1 MINELSILIPVYNDC
16 AVPLV
21 RRLSSQACA
30 VDGLR
35 YEILV
40 VDDGSTDAAM
50 IVRNKAVDGIPRCR
64 YVALPRHGCRAAMR
78 NDMARQARY
87 EWRLMVDARL
97 KVVADDFILRY
108 LGSGARPGDVVC
120 GGVVV
125 DGGECSARL
134 YRENLRFRYEKREE
148 RNHSVGARLKEP
160 YKAFRTTNFF
170 HHRSVL
176 ERVPYDERIK
186 GYGYEDV
193 MLGKTF
199 REKGIVVRHID
210 NPVAY
215 TSFESNE
222 AYLRKIEEAM
232 RTLKDFAGEL
242 GEYSPLLAA
251 VNKLGR
257 LRLLWLVRL
266 WHGLFGR
273 AELRNL
279 KGDRPSLFVFKLYKL
294 GFFACIRPVRHAAT
308 SVMQKGN
315 AASR

>member
-1 MINELSILIPVYNDC
+1 MFPPFSLNLWAMINELSILIPVYNDC

-50 IVRNKAVDGIPRCR
+50 IVRNKAVDGIPRCH

-193 MLGKTF
+193 MLGKALA
-199 REKGIVVRHID
+199 EAGVRVLCID

-215 TSFESNE
+215 TSFEGNA
-222 AYLRKIEEAM
+222 AYLGKMEEAL
-232 RTLKDFAGEL
+232 RTLAAFSDEL
-242 GEYSPLLAA
+242 VGYSPLLSA
-251 VNKLGR
+251 LGLVSR
-257 LRLLWLVRL
+257 LRLGWALRL
-266 WHGLFGR
+266 WHAAAAKAERACLVGR
-273 AELRNL
+273 
-279 KGDRPSLFVFKLYKL
+279 RPSLLVFKLYKL
-294 GFFACIRPVRHAAT
+294 GYLAALL
-308 SVMQKGN
+308 
-315 AASR
+315 RR

>member
-1 MINELSILIPVYNDC
+1 MFPPFSLNLWAMINELSILIPVYNDC

-148 RNHSVGARLKEP
+148 RNHSVVARLKEP

-193 MLGKTF
+193 MLGKALA
-199 REKGIVVRHID
+199 EAGVRVLCID

-215 TSFESNE
+215 TSFEGNA
-222 AYLRKIEEAM
+222 AYLGKMEEAL
-232 RTLKDFAGEL
+232 RTLAAFSDEL
-242 GEYSPLLAA
+242 VGYSPLLSALGL
-251 VNKLGR
+251 VGR
-257 LRLLWLVRL
+257 LRLGWALRL
-266 WHGLFGR
+266 WHAAAAEAERACLVGR
-273 AELRNL
+273 
-279 KGDRPSLFVFKLYKL
+279 RPSLLVFKLYKL
-294 GFFACIRPVRHAAT
+294 GYLAALL
-308 SVMQKGN
+308 
-315 AASR
+315 RR

>member
-1 MINELSILIPVYNDC
+1 MFPPFSLNLWAMINELSILIPVYNDC

-193 MLGKTF
+193 MLGKALA
-199 REKGIVVRHID
+199 EAGVRVLCID

-215 TSFESNE
+215 TSFEGNA
-222 AYLRKIEEAM
+222 AYLGKMEEAL
-232 RTLKDFAGEL
+232 RTLAAFSDEL
-242 GEYSPLLAA
+242 VGYSPLLSA
-251 VNKLGR
+251 LGLVSR
-257 LRLLWLVRL
+257 LRLGWALRL
-266 WHGLFGR
+266 WHAAAAKAERACLVGR
-273 AELRNL
+273 
-279 KGDRPSLFVFKLYKL
+279 RPSLLVFKLYKL
-294 GFFACIRPVRHAAT
+294 GYLAALL
-308 SVMQKGN
+308 
-315 AASR
+315 RR

>member
-1 MINELSILIPVYNDC
+1 MFPPFSLNLWAMINELSILIPVYNDC

-134 YRENLRFRYEKREE
+134 YRENLRFRYEKHEE
-148 RNHSVGARLKEP
+148 RNHSVVARLKEP

-193 MLGKTF
+193 MLGKALA
-199 REKGIVVRHID
+199 EAGVRVLCID

-215 TSFESNE
+215 TSFEGNA
-222 AYLRKIEEAM
+222 AYLGKMEEAL
-232 RTLKDFAGEL
+232 RTLAAFSDEL
-242 GEYSPLLAA
+242 VGYSPLLSA
-251 VNKLGR
+251 LGLVSR
-257 LRLLWLVRL
+257 LRLGWALRL
-266 WHGLFGR
+266 WHAAAAKAERACLVGR
-273 AELRNL
+273 
-279 KGDRPSLFVFKLYKL
+279 RPSLLVFKLYKL
-294 GFFACIRPVRHAAT
+294 GYLAALL
-308 SVMQKGN
+308 
-315 AASR
+315 RR

>member
-1 MINELSILIPVYNDC
+1 
-16 AVPLV
+16 
-21 RRLSSQACA
+21 
-30 VDGLR
+30 
-35 YEILV
+35 
-40 VDDGSTDAAM
+40 M

-193 MLGKTF
+193 MLGKALG
-199 REKGIVVRHID
+199 EAGVRVLCID

-215 TSFESNE
+215 TSFEGNA
-222 AYLRKIEEAM
+222 AYLGKMEEAL
-232 RTLKDFAGEL
+232 RTLAAFSDEL
-242 GEYSPLLAA
+242 VGYSPLLSALGL
-251 VNKLGR
+251 VGR
-257 LRLLWLVRL
+257 LRLGWALRL
-266 WHGLFGR
+266 WHAAAAKAERACLVGR
-273 AELRNL
+273 
-279 KGDRPSLFVFKLYKL
+279 RPSLLVFKLYKL
-294 GFFACIRPVRHAAT
+294 GYLAALL
-308 SVMQKGN
+308 
-315 AASR
+315 RR

>member
-1 MINELSILIPVYNDC
+1 MFPPFSLNLWAMINELSILIPVYNDC

-193 MLGKTF
+193 MLGKALG
-199 REKGIVVRHID
+199 EAGVRVLCID

-215 TSFESNE
+215 TSFEGNA
-222 AYLRKIEEAM
+222 AYLGKMEEAL
-232 RTLKDFAGEL
+232 RTLAAFSDEL
-242 GEYSPLLAA
+242 VGYSPLLSALGL
-251 VNKLGR
+251 VGR
-257 LRLLWLVRL
+257 LRLGWALRL
-266 WHGLFGR
+266 WHAAAAKAERACLVGR
-273 AELRNL
+273 
-279 KGDRPSLFVFKLYKL
+279 RPSLLVFKLYKL
-294 GFFACIRPVRHAAT
+294 GYLAALL
-308 SVMQKGN
+308 
-315 AASR
+315 RR

>member
-50 IVRNKAVDGIPRCR
+50 IVRNKAVDGIPRCH

-193 MLGKTF
+193 MLGKALA
-199 REKGIVVRHID
+199 EAGVRVLCID

-215 TSFESNE
+215 TSFEGNA
-222 AYLRKIEEAM
+222 AYLGKMEEAL
-232 RTLKDFAGEL
+232 RTLAAFSDEL
-242 GEYSPLLAA
+242 VGYSPLLSA
-251 VNKLGR
+251 LGLVSR
-257 LRLLWLVRL
+257 LRLGWALRL
-266 WHGLFGR
+266 WHAAAAKAERACLVGR
-273 AELRNL
+273 
-279 KGDRPSLFVFKLYKL
+279 RPSLLVFKLYKL
-294 GFFACIRPVRHAAT
+294 GYLAALL
-308 SVMQKGN
+308 
-315 AASR
+315 RR